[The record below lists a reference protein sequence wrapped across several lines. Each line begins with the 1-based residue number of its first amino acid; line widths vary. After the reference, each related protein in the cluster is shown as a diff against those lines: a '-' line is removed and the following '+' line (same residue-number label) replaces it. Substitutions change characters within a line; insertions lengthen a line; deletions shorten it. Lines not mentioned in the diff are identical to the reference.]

1 MIIRVVL
8 ADDSELYRRDLRK
21 RLDREPGLEVVA
33 EAEDGEAA
41 LRLAR
46 ELAPDVVILDV
57 VMPGASGIETT
68 RRIVASCPEVK
79 VIGLSMHADK
89 RFVSGMLEAGAR
101 DYFLKDG
108 DFRELVKGA
117 FTAAG
122 GSRPSAG
129 ASGNCPT
136 RSRHLPTSRSGF
148 VSPEI
153 RSSPDAGSEV
163 GDKDSGV

>member
-1 MIIRVVL
+1 MITLVL
-8 ADDSELYRRDLRK
+8 ADDSEPYRRDLRA

-33 EAEDGEAA
+33 EAADGEAA

-68 RRIVASCPEVK
+68 RRIVASCPAVK
-79 VIGLSMHADK
+79 VLALSMHADK

-108 DFRELVKGA
+108 DFKELVRGA

-122 GSRPSAG
+122 ATRPG
-129 ASGNCPT
+129 APA
-136 RSRHLPTSRSGF
+136 R
-148 VSPEI
+148 
-153 RSSPDAGSEV
+153 
-163 GDKDSGV
+163 